1 MSEHLPVRQHAIVM
15 GAGIAGLLAARALSP
30 HFKRVTVVE
39 RDALPL
45 VPAPRDG
52 VPQGKHIHVLLPGG
66 LGALNRLFPGRVAE
80 LLGNG
85 AQPFDYGQS
94 QFYFSGRWMPRIQTG
109 LNTIAQTRPFLEH
122 HMRRWVGELP
132 NVEIVHEANVTA
144 LLWDNSGEHVT
155 GLAVRRAAGGP
166 GQHTGEEL
174 RSDLVIDATGRSS
187 RLARWLTE
195 KAFTLIP
202 ETKVGID
209 LGYSTAC
216 FRVPERLRPAHP
228 MLYIVGRPPHDTRAG
243 VRVLVEAGMVFGA
256 MAGYHG
262 DYPSGDLKG
271 FLEFARSLSQPDV
284 FDVLS
289 QSEPASPI
297 VRYRIPSAIRRHYG
311 SMRRFP
317 RGVLPL
323 GDSVCSFDPVFG
335 QGMTVTALEAEC
347 LADALGVHR
356 RSDDGLR
363 RQYFRRIDAVIDVA
377 WDMSSGENFKY
388 PQTTGRRPLL
398 YGLTRR
404 YKDRVALC
412 ADLSVVHDMYGVSS
426 MTAPPEILLR
436 PRTVARALG
445 IGGRHD
451 TIE

>member
-1 MSEHLPVRQHAIVM
+1 MSAEAPGRQHAIVM

-66 LGALNRLFPGRVAE
+66 LGALDRLFPGRVAA
-80 LLGNG
+80 LLQHG

-94 QFYFSGRWMPRIQTG
+94 QFYFTGRWMPRMQTG
-109 LNTIAQTRPFLEH
+109 LNTLAQTRPFLEH
-122 HMRRWVGELP
+122 HMRRWVSELP
-132 NVEIVHEANVTA
+132 NVQIISETSVTA
-144 LLWDNSGEHVT
+144 VLWDSSCERVV
-155 GLAVRRAAGGP
+155 GLAADNS
-166 GQHTGEEL
+166 EL
-174 RSDLVIDATGRSS
+174 RSDLVIDATGRNS
-187 RLARWLTE
+187 RLPRWLAE
-195 KAFTLIP
+195 SGYPPAP

-209 LGYSTAC
+209 LGYATGC

-228 MLYIVGRPPHDTRAG
+228 MLYIVGPPPHSTRVG
-243 VRVLVEAGMVFGA
+243 VRVQVEGGMVYGG

-262 DYPSGDLKG
+262 DHPPVDLKG

-289 QSEPASPI
+289 QSELLSPI

-317 RGVLPL
+317 GGVLPL

-335 QGMTVTALEAEC
+335 QGMTVTALEAEA
-347 LADALGVHR
+347 LADSLDLHR
-356 RSDDGLR
+356 TSDDAAR
-363 RQYFRRIDAVIDVA
+363 REYFKRIDAVIDVA
-377 WDMSSGENFKY
+377 WDMSSSENFKY
-388 PQTTGRRPLL
+388 PQTTGRRPFL
-398 YGLTRR
+398 YKLTRR
-404 YKDRVALC
+404 YKDRVAVC
-412 ADLSVVHDMYGVSS
+412 ADPGVVHDMYRVSS
-426 MTAPPEILLR
+426 MMAPPGILVR
-436 PRTVARALG
+436 PRVVARALG
-445 IGGRHD
+445 LSFHRQG
-451 TIE
+451 